1 MARPFAAFPPLGD
14 GQRTGDHRSGV
25 LARRDTDY
33 IGGAEDRRERTV
45 MPKLINY
52 LYRARPARSYDDVEI
67 ARLQLVYER
76 ARERLGI
83 GLDNPRREQLAIV
96 IFQEADVTTDPDDLL
111 ARVVTAFE
119 QLD

>member
-1 MARPFAAFPPLGD
+1 
-14 GQRTGDHRSGV
+14 
-25 LARRDTDY
+25 
-33 IGGAEDRRERTV
+33 

-52 LYRARPARSYDDVEI
+52 LYRARSARSYDDVEI

>member
-1 MARPFAAFPPLGD
+1 
-14 GQRTGDHRSGV
+14 
-25 LARRDTDY
+25 
-33 IGGAEDRRERTV
+33 

>member
-1 MARPFAAFPPLGD
+1 
-14 GQRTGDHRSGV
+14 
-25 LARRDTDY
+25 
-33 IGGAEDRRERTV
+33 
-45 MPKLINY
+45 MPTLINY
-52 LYRARPARSYDDVEI
+52 LNRVNPARSYDDVEM

-96 IFQEADVTTDPDDLL
+96 IFKETDITMDPEALL

-119 QLD
+119 PPASSS

>member
-1 MARPFAAFPPLGD
+1 
-14 GQRTGDHRSGV
+14 
-25 LARRDTDY
+25 
-33 IGGAEDRRERTV
+33 

-76 ARERLGI
+76 ARERLGT

-111 ARVVTAFE
+111 ARVLTAFE